1 MFSKLA
7 LSTYEKKLKREIMNL
22 IETLEDKSAFDEDY
36 YTMTKTL
43 NKLLE
48 AYEKF
53 VKLS

>member
-7 LSTYEKKLKREIMNL
+7 INAYEKKLKHEIMNL
-22 IETLEDKSAFDEDY
+22 IETLEDKKAFDEDY
-36 YTMTKTL
+36 YTMTKAL

>member
-1 MFSKLA
+1 MFGKLA
-7 LSTYEKKLKREIMNL
+7 FSTYEKKLKREIINL
-22 IETLEDKSAFDEDY
+22 IETLEDKNEFDKDY

-53 VKLS
+53 KKLS